1 MSGSSF
7 ETLSPPGLLLVGG
20 LSSEGPLSS
29 IEAFGF
35 EEDECRIPEL
45 PEPRYGLAA
54 FKTSSNQLAV
64 CGGWWEGKPEST
76 DCLTLDPNEA
86 QWVRGTLR
94 GNLFGEG
101 VRGSASFEGVGTYL
115 FHSKATSF
123 LGSGSDTWVLG
134 PEPPVDAECGCKLS
148 DSSFAIVGSNSGN
161 NVLEYSVTGQQWE
174 PTDTWPE
181 TRTKRKGPGCAATPY
196 YLLVAGGVTDQGEVL
211 ATVEILWVQ
220 TRALGRGQDMSTPR
234 SFFNLVPVGLVRPK
248 ILAVGGRYGTLVL
261 KSSEFWEEEENLWEE
276 GPELG
281 TDRSSLGAIMI
292 EAEFACTNKDTIP
305 PHSCPATE
313 SETEAEKICTF
324 ANYPDYHPATYT
336 NNSITV
342 ESNFEGKCRI
352 IISLPETL
360 TFF

>member
-1 MSGSSF
+1 M
-7 ETLSPPGLLLVGG
+7 GG

-123 LGSGSDTWVLG
+123 LENGSDTWVLG

-148 DSSFAIVGSNSGN
+148 DSSFAIVGSNNGN
-161 NVLEYSVTGQQWE
+161 NVLEYSITSKKWE
-174 PTDTWPE
+174 PIDTWPE
-181 TRTKRKGPGCAATPY
+181 MRRKRKGPGCAATPY

-211 ATVEILWVQ
+211 SSVEILWKE
-220 TRALGRGQDMSTPR
+220 TKALGRGQDMSSPR
-234 SFFNLVPVGLVRPK
+234 SFFTLLPVGLLRPK
-248 ILAVGGRYGTLVL
+248 ILAIGGRNGASFL
-261 KSSEFWEEEENLWEE
+261 KTSEFWEEEDNQWEE

-281 TDRSSLGAIMI
+281 TARSALGAIMI
-292 EAEFACTNKDTIP
+292 QGDFVCSSNTSLQP
-305 PHSCPATE
+305 QYCPAA
-313 SETEAEKICTF
+313 ETVAPLMDTQS
-324 ANYPDYHPATYT
+324 TGQ
-336 NNSITV
+336 V
-342 ESNFEGKCRI
+342 V
-352 IISLPETL
+352 L
-360 TFF
+360 